1 MNFLFHCTS
10 LFSALF
16 LFYNCFH
23 NKGDNDL
30 REESK
35 YSDVSV
41 LSKIVGITNFSN

>member
-1 MNFLFHCTS
+1 MTFLFHCTS

-23 NKGDNDL
+23 NKRDNNL
-30 REESK
+30 RESK